1 MEMMTAGSVGLELW
15 RLAKRWRRRADAE
28 LSPLGL
34 TLMHWWI
41 LEATRMLILDTGDA
55 VSQAA
60 VALRMDV
67 DKMTLSHAMLAL
79 QRRGFVD
86 RGPDMT
92 GAAYRIVVTSSGELA
107 RRQGGARVE
116 AASLAAFGRCYE
128 RLAAAL
134 RLQAP

>member
-1 MEMMTAGSVGLELW
+1 MTAGSVGLELW
-15 RLAKRWRRRADAE
+15 RLARRWRRRADAE

-34 TLMHWWI
+34 TLMQWWI
-41 LEATRMLILDTGDA
+41 LDETRTLILDTGDA
-55 VSQAA
+55 VSQGA

-92 GAAYRIVVTSSGELA
+92 GAAYRIIVTASGEVA
-107 RRQGGARVE
+107 RRQGGALVE
-116 AASLAAFGRCYE
+116 AASVAVLGRCCE